1 MNLLQGWETG
11 SMYYNHAMPS
21 MSEFPR
27 FNQSQQPVRRTTRP
41 STCTTK
47 RSVSVRAAVPFLWYR
62 LSYVESKKNSHTGGD
77 KEGYVAVHVHCKSA
91 LVLLGE

>member
-1 MNLLQGWETG
+1 
-11 SMYYNHAMPS
+11 
-21 MSEFPR
+21 
-27 FNQSQQPVRRTTRP
+27 
-41 STCTTK
+41 
-47 RSVSVRAAVPFLWYR
+47 VSVRAAVPFLWYR